1 MGFDFS
7 VEYKKGKED
16 IVANALSRRDK
27 NSRLEKGKN
36 WQQAEQVAVLGPVL
50 NWLEIVK
57 KEVGKD
63 PALQEF
69 IKKVREGEAFGH
81 WEFRDGLLYYKD
93 QIYLPA
99 NSALLTTILKKI
111 HGNFHEGYYKTYKR
125 VQANFYWKGMRGRV
139 KDFIKDCDV
148 CQRHKN
154 ENLTPRG
161 LL

>member
-57 KEVGKD
+57 K
-63 PALQEF
+63 
-69 IKKVREGEAFGH
+69 
-81 WEFRDGLLYYKD
+81 
-93 QIYLPA
+93 
-99 NSALLTTILKKI
+99 
-111 HGNFHEGYYKTYKR
+111 
-125 VQANFYWKGMRGRV
+125 
-139 KDFIKDCDV
+139 
-148 CQRHKN
+148 
-154 ENLTPRG
+154 
-161 LL
+161 